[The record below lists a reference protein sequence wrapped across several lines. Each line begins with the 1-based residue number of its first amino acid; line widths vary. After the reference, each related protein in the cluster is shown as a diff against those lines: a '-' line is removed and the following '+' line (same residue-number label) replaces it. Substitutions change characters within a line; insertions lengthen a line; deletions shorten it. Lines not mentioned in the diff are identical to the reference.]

1 MQDFRKP
8 SGAVKMIQIRK
19 THRQIYTAKLA
30 LLGFLSTISFYANP
44 SQAEEGTAENIAI
57 QMSSEIVHS
66 PIAEATARRVVQG
79 AIIDYSIALAG
90 PSVGASPPTF
100 FVLNNPIPDEMAL
113 FVGDLGTV
121 GSGPVAFVETDSGV
135 SYRFEGLTSGSDA
148 LAFSNNGGKSFDY
161 VPVGD
166 IEGYDTSVTH
176 IKIVPIG
183 ALMPAN
189 GRHTRFSVRYRV
201 RVK

>member
-1 MQDFRKP
+1 MHLIHQ
-8 SGAVKMIQIRK
+8 
-19 THRQIYTAKLA
+19 THRRKSMAKLK
-30 LLGFLSTISFYANP
+30 LLGFLSILSLFANS
-44 SQAEEGTAENIAI
+44 SQAEDGAAENIAI

-66 PIAEATARRVVQG
+66 PVPAATTRRVLQG
-79 AIIDYSIALAG
+79 AIVDYSIAVTG

-100 FVLNNPIPDEMAL
+100 FILSNPIPDEMAL
-113 FVGDLGTV
+113 FVGDLGNV
-121 GSGPVAFVETDSGV
+121 GSGPVAFVQTDSGV

-148 LAFSNNGGKSFDY
+148 LAFSNNKGKSFDY

-166 IEGYDTSVTH
+166 TEGYDKSVTH

-189 GRHTRFSVRYRV
+189 GRHTTFSVRYRV

>member
-1 MQDFRKP
+1 MPDFRKP
-8 SGAVKMIQIRK
+8 SGTVKMITIRK
-19 THRQIYTAKLA
+19 THRQKSTAKLV
-30 LLGFLSTISFYANP
+30 LLGFLSTLSFFANP
-44 SQAEEGTAENIAI
+44 LQAEDGAAENIAI

-66 PIAEATARRVVQG
+66 PVAAATTRRVVQG
-79 AIIDYSIALAG
+79 AIVDYSIAVAG

-100 FVLNNPIPDEMAL
+100 FVLKNPIPDEMAL
-113 FVGDLGTV
+113 FVGDLGNV

-166 IEGYDTSVTH
+166 TEGYDNRVTH
-176 IKIVPIG
+176 IRIVPIG
-183 ALMPAN
+183 ALMSTN
-189 GRHTRFSVRYRV
+189 GRHTRFSVRYRA